1 MLRRDFLSLSLTAA
15 CFASAPAFALSDDD
29 AAVLKQAEG
38 YFNAIKTL
46 KARFVQVNPD
56 GKSVE
61 GDLYVSRPGRMRL
74 VYDPPSPIL
83 MVADGTFLNY
93 VDTKMKDTS
102 SVALGDTP
110 AGLLLKQNLSFSDP
124 TIKMGGVKFG
134 AGTIEITAAMAKDPT
149 AGKLTLIFTESPFEF
164 KQWRVLDAQRKEVVV
179 TLFDAKTGL
188 KLDEKLFR
196 DDSRRQQRNRD

>member
-1 MLRRDFLSLSLTAA
+1 MNRRTALA
-15 CFASAPAFALSDDD
+15 LIPLFFVRPAFALTE
-29 AAVLKQAEG
+29 AEALKKVED
-38 YFNAIKTL
+38 YFNAISTL
-46 KARFVQVNPD
+46 KARFTQTDPD
-56 GKSVE
+56 GTSHD
-61 GDLYVSRPGRMRL
+61 GDLYISRPGKMRL

-110 AGLLLKQNLSFSDP
+110 AGLLLKQNLSFADP

-149 AGKLTLIFTESPFEF
+149 AGKLTLVFTESPFEF

>member
-1 MLRRDFLSLSLTAA
+1 MKRRTALA
-15 CFASAPAFALSDDD
+15 LIPLFFIRPAFALTE
-29 AAVLKQAEG
+29 AQALKKVED
-38 YFNAIKTL
+38 YFNAITTL
-46 KARFVQVNPD
+46 KARFTQTDPD
-56 GKSVE
+56 GTSHD
-61 GDLYVSRPGRMRL
+61 GDLYISRPGKMRL

-134 AGTIEITAAMAKDPT
+134 AGPIEITASMAKDPT
-149 AGKLTLIFTESPFEF
+149 AGKLTLVYTESPFEF
-164 KQWRVLDAQRKEVVV
+164 KQWRVVDAQRKEVVV
-179 TLFDAKTGL
+179 
-188 KLDEKLFR
+188 
-196 DDSRRQQRNRD
+196 